1 MARTFAPRS
10 PSNRLSGPDK
20 LSDFELGWVVGI
32 LEGEGCFFITSRT
45 KGPYGPYLYA
55 RVAVC
60 MTDRD
65 VLERLQRVTGIGM
78 LEKIRERKDPKH
90 KPISQWIVC
99 RNQEA
104 IELMVAVYPHMGA
117 RRQAKIREV
126 LAQVEKRPA

>member
-1 MARTFAPRS
+1 VARTFAPDS
-10 PSNRLSGPDK
+10 PSNRLSGPDR
-20 LSDFELGWVVGI
+20 LTDFELGWVAGI
-32 LEGEGCFFITSRT
+32 LEGEGCFLITTRT

-55 RVAVC
+55 RVTVC

-65 VLERLQRVTGIGM
+65 VLERLQRVTGIGT
-78 LEKIRERKDPKH
+78 LERIRERKDPKH